1 VGNRY
6 DLALPLLTLFLL
18 MIGLLTLSSVASPL
32 EFNRQLIGAG
42 IAIVPLGLLLWLGRD
57 RIFRFSAWL
66 YLLSLLLL
74 VLTLVMGREVNGAKN
89 WLVLGPIQFQPLEL
103 AKLALILSL
112 AKTMREG
119 YRDLFSYLPI
129 ALLALPVMALVGK
142 EDLGG
147 ALVLAV
153 TVLCMMLVWKM
164 PIKHFVLG
172 LVAVAILFPTV
183 IFPHLK
189 PYQQTRLTIFFNPDQ
204 DPRGTGYQIK
214 QSVIAV
220 GSGGMMGKGYKQGTQ
235 TRGGFVPAK
244 QTDFIFSGVAEEQG
258 FVGGIFLLCL
268 FGGMFWRLSSMA
280 NESPRLQDQLV
291 IAGVLGVIGVQA
303 LENIGAAL
311 SMLPLTG
318 ITLPLISYG
327 SSSLISVLT
336 ALGVVYVIYRD
347 RYQGML

>member
-1 VGNRY
+1 
-6 DLALPLLTLFLL
+6 
-18 MIGLLTLSSVASPL
+18 MIGLLTLSSVATPL
-32 EFNRQLIGAG
+32 EFSRQLLGVGLAV
-42 IAIVPLGLLLWLGRD
+42 VPLGLLLWLGRD

-74 VLTLVMGREVNGAKN
+74 VLTLVLGREVNGAKN

-119 YRDLFSYLPI
+119 YRDLFSYLPV
-129 ALLALPVMALVGK
+129 AFLALPVLVLVGK

-153 TVLCMMLVWKM
+153 TVLCMLLVWKM
-164 PIKHFVLG
+164 PFKHFVLG
-172 LVAVAILFPTV
+172 IVAVAALFPTV

-189 PYQQTRLTIFFNPDQ
+189 PYQQTRLTIFLNPDQ
-204 DPRGTGYQIK
+204 DPKGTGYQIK

-235 TRGGFVPAK
+235 TRGGFVPEK
-244 QTDFIFSGVAEEQG
+244 QNDFVFSGVAEEQG
-258 FVGGIFLLCL
+258 FVGAVLLLAL
-268 FGGMFWRLSSMA
+268 FGSMFWRLSSMA
-280 NESPRLQDQLV
+280 NETPRLQDQLV

-311 SMLPLTG
+311 SLLPLTG

-327 SSSLISVLT
+327 SSSLISVLS

>member
-1 VGNRY
+1 
-6 DLALPLLTLFLL
+6 

-32 EFNRQLIGAG
+32 EFSRQLLGVGLAV
-42 IAIVPLGLLLWLGRD
+42 VPLGLLLWLGRD

-66 YLLSLLLL
+66 YLLSIALL

-119 YRDLFSYLPI
+119 YRDLFSYLPVV
-129 ALLALPVMALVGK
+129 LLALPVLALVGK

-153 TVLCMMLVWKM
+153 TVLCMLLVWKM
-164 PIKHFVLG
+164 PLKHFLLG
-172 LVAVAILFPTV
+172 LVTVVALFPTV

-189 PYQQTRLTIFFNPDQ
+189 PYQQSRLTIFMNPDQ
-204 DPRGTGYQIK
+204 DPKGTGYQIK
-214 QSVIAV
+214 QSMIAV

-244 QTDFIFSGVAEEQG
+244 ETDFIFAGVAEEQG
-258 FVGGIFLLCL
+258 FVGGVLLLSL
-268 FGGMFWRLSSMA
+268 FGGLFWRLSSMA
-280 NESPRLQDQLV
+280 NETPRLQDQLV
-291 IAGVLGVIGVQA
+291 IVGVLGVIGVQA

-327 SSSLISVLT
+327 SSSLISVLS

-347 RYQGML
+347 RYKGML